1 VRASATA
8 DGDDL
13 HPLELLLAGG
23 MAGLGA
29 WVTSYPMDF
38 IKTQLQAE
46 PEGSSKYHK
55 NRFLLD
61 GGTTRTRSTTR
72 HAHDT
77 TRRAA

>member
-1 VRASATA
+1 MRASATA

-46 PEGSSKYHK
+46 PEGSSKYQK

-61 GGTTRTRSTTR
+61 GGTTRHDTRHDTRHGTTR
-72 HAHDT
+72 HA
-77 TRRAA
+77 A

>member
-1 VRASATA
+1 
-8 DGDDL
+8 
-13 HPLELLLAGG
+13 

-61 GGTTRTRSTTR
+61 GGTTRHDQR
-72 HAHDT
+72 HDT
-77 TRRAA
+77 THGTRPNLALG